1 MIGNHKGS
9 DTREDREDTRK
20 LYFKKHIFESKCNLL
35 RKKAIVSWSVGT
47 QDYLIGNLL
56 ITKAVK
62 TAWDMNNAIY

>member
-9 DTREDREDTRK
+9 LYHREDTRK

-56 ITKAVK
+56 MYRQ
-62 TAWDMNNAIY
+62 DSLRYE